1 MPNNLKKLKQKKWDK
16 LVAIGKAAGKVFI
29 GKGYLEASLEDI
41 AAAAGMSKGALYYY
55 FPSKV
60 EILYFIIS
68 THGDRILE
76 NLEQELNQVEGG
88 FSKIRFFISRHIHL
102 YIENMNESKIFVN
115 EKNYL
120 SPKYFK
126 IIKEKEKKYFQ
137 IAHCALSDFL
147 GDRITKGELTTLTFS
162 LFGMITW
169 IYSWYDPGGVVTP
182 QQLSEIIYGTFARGV
197 SRYLD
202 PADSA
207 TDGAAYASVKK
218 KESSH

>member
-1 MPNNLKKLKQKKWDK
+1 VSNNWKKLNKKKWDK
-16 LVAIGKAAGKVFI
+16 LVTIGKAASKVFNE
-29 GKGYLEASLEDI
+29 KGYLETSLEDV

-68 THGDRILE
+68 THGDRVLGD
-76 NLEQELNQVEGG
+76 LEQELGQVQDGY
-88 FSKIRFFISRHIHL
+88 SKIRFFISRHIHL
-102 YIENMNESKIFVN
+102 YVENMDESKIFVN

-126 IIKEKEKKYFQ
+126 IIKEKEKKYYQ
-137 IAHCALSDFL
+137 IAHRTLSGFL
-147 GDRITKGELTTLTFS
+147 GDRVTKGELTTLTFS

-169 IYSWYDPGGVVTP
+169 IYSWYDPGGPVTP
-182 QQLSEIIYGTFARGV
+182 QELSEIIYGTFSKGV

-202 PADSA
+202 PAYPA
-207 TDGAAYASVKK
+207 KDGTGRAPVKR
-218 KESSH
+218 EEREL